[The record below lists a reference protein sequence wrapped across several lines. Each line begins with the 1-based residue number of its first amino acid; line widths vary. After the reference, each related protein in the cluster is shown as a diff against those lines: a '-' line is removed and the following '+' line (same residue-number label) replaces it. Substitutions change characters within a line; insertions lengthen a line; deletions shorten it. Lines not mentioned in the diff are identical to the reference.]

1 MISIAEQL
9 YQRVLESPFDDTPR
23 LLCADAIEEAGDHAR
38 AVLIRAM
45 IEIQNVPRCALAA
58 GPVNEP
64 TPGCDCR
71 WCLINQKAREAWQAN
86 DERDARNWWPGM
98 GGYVINAYRS
108 IGDHSAAVVRG
119 FVESVTLY
127 GENWWG
133 GPCDHAGWND
143 VNTCQL
149 CRGQRFVEAE
159 GPKLVASQPI
169 TRITFID
176 KRPARLDARSSDLG
190 RPRVYGRRPRVYGW
204 YCLQPGPDPT
214 FSSVYRGDMLP
225 RLIFEGC
232 RGRPG
237 QLDSPEHRDNYG
249 VYPNWIDFES
259 DQFAREAA
267 AQSAIDWARDEAGLP
282 KIDWTN
288 H

>member
-1 MISIAEQL
+1 MKAIDEQCEQL
-9 YQRVLESPFDDTPR
+9 YRRVLESPFDDTPR
-23 LLCADAIEEAGDHAR
+23 LLYADAIEEAGDHAR

-45 IEIQNVPRCALAA
+45 VELKDVPQCQASRGISN
-58 GPVNEP
+58 GPK
-64 TPGCDCR
+64 CDCR
-71 WCLINQKAREAWQAN
+71 WCLISRRA
-86 DERDARNWWPGM
+86 RDAWLADELDRRGWWVGM
-98 GGYVINAYRS
+98 AGYVVSAYQS
-108 IGDHSAAVVRG
+108 IGGHSATVRRG

-127 GENWWG
+127 GRNWWG
-133 GPCDHAGWND
+133 GPCDHVGQDDANA
-143 VNTCQL
+143 CHL
-149 CRGQRFVEAE
+149 CRGRRFVEAE

-176 KRPARLDARSSDLG
+176 KRPARLGTHDRNFQ
-190 RPRVYGRRPRVYGW
+190 RPCVYGW
-204 YCLQPGPDPT
+204 YCLQPATAPA

-225 RLIFEGC
+225 QFIFEGC

-237 QLDSPEHRDNYG
+237 QLDSPGHREYYG

-259 DQFAREAA
+259 YQYATDAMV
-267 AQSAIDWARDEAGLP
+267 QSAIDWARGEAGLP